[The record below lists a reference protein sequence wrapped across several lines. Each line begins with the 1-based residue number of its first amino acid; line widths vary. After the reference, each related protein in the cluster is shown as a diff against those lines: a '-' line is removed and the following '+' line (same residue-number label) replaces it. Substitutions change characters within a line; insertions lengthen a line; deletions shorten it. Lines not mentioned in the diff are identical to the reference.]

1 MTGEQQDF
9 SDFFYKSDDGL
20 RLHARLYGG
29 AADGR
34 LPVIACLPGLT
45 RNARDFHHLALHLAN
60 DPTTPRLVVA
70 FDYRGRGL
78 SDYSPDPA
86 TYSVAVEARDIVT
99 GLNELGVEQAQFIGT
114 SRGGLIMHILAATNP
129 DLLSAAV
136 FNDVGP
142 ALEVEGLRQIRDY
155 LDGSRTPKSFGEA
168 VDIQRGI
175 HGAAFP
181 ALRREDWGRFVRAIY
196 RDESGVPVL
205 DYDPKLVAPFKAMTL
220 EGPLPTLWEQFDLMA
235 GIPMMVIRGEN
246 SRLLSV
252 ETVTEME
259 RRHPGLI
266 AVTAAGQGH
275 APLLEM
281 DNLPETIGR
290 FLRNAAKL

>member
-34 LPVIACLPGLT
+34 LPAVVCLPGLT
-45 RNARDFHHLALHLAN
+45 RNARDFHELAVHLSTDH
-60 DPTTPRLVVA
+60 TTPRLAIV

-78 SDYSPDPA
+78 SDYSPHPA

-114 SRGGLIMHILAATNP
+114 SRGGLIMHVLAESNP
-129 DLLSAAV
+129 GLMSAAV

-142 ALEVEGLRQIRDY
+142 ALEVEGLRQIRGY
-155 LDGSRTPKSFGEA
+155 LDGSRTPQTFEEA

-175 HGAAFP
+175 HSAAFP
-181 ALRREDWGRFVRAIY
+181 ALLQEDWERFVRAIY
-196 RDESGVPVL
+196 RDESGIPVL
-205 DYDPKLVAPFKAMTL
+205 DYDPKLVEPFKTMTL
-220 EGPLPTLWEQFDLMA
+220 EGPLPTLWEQFDLMRN
-235 GIPMMVIRGEN
+235 IPMMVIRGEN

-252 ETVTEME
+252 ETVEEME
-259 RRHPGLI
+259 RRYPGLVAI
-266 AVTAAGQGH
+266 TVAGQGH
-275 APLLEM
+275 APLLETG
-281 DNLPETIGR
+281 DLPEIIGQ
-290 FLRNAAKL
+290 FLKDAAKQ